1 MIFFVISMI
10 CSVLVTFFELVSP
23 KFVQYTVDFLLVD
36 AADSSVPSYID
47 HVINM
52 LGGRDYLRV
61 HLYLM
66 ALVVAGCAIATA
78 LFRYLFKLFNSIAAE
93 KFTRRMRDT
102 LFEHIIRLPFAW
114 HSENHTGDI
123 IQRCTSDV
131 DTIKNFVSEQM
142 INLFRITVRI
152 AVAMYFMLGISG
164 YLTIF
169 SAVFIPIIVLYSCL
183 FHRRISKGF
192 EKADSEE
199 GRLSATAQENLT
211 GVRVVR
217 AFGREAYEKERFE
230 TQNYHYTNLWI
241 DLIRTLSAFWASN
254 DLISGLQVMLVTII
268 GAVLCVQNSI
278 TVGEYIAFVSLNAML
293 TWPVRALGRI
303 ISEMSKAGVSI
314 DRLRYIMNSEEE
326 KDSENAVEPP
336 MNRDI
341 VFDNVSY
348 KYGNGTEDVL
358 SNVSFRIKAGTTFGV
373 LGGTGSGKSTL
384 MYLMDKLYD
393 LPASKGDAD
402 IAVGHV
408 VTGDAAKA
416 ECHGGVGDAETA
428 ENSGRITIGDVDIK
442 DIRRS
447 YLRRNIGLVLQE
459 PFLFSGTLSE
469 NIAITQS
476 DASFKE
482 VRDAAKIADLDEAI
496 RNFNKGYET
505 YVGERGVT
513 LSGGQKQRTAI
524 AQMLMGKPPIMIF
537 DDSLSA
543 VDTRTDARIRKAL
556 SETTVGTTVILISHR
571 ITTLMH
577 ADTILVLDKGKVAE
591 IGSHDELV
599 ANNGIY
605 KRIYDIQKQG
615 I

>member
-1 MIFFVISMI
+1 MVLYFLKGSVIFFVISMMY
-10 CSVLVTFFELVSP
+10 SVLVTFFELVSP
-23 KFVQYTVDFLLVD
+23 KFVQYTVDYCIVD
-36 AADSSVPSYID
+36 AADSSVPGYID
-47 HVINM
+47 YVINM
-52 LGGRDYLRV
+52 LGGRDYLRDN
-61 HLYLM
+61 LYLM
-66 ALVVAGCAIATA
+66 AVVVGVCAVATA

-93 KFTRRMRDT
+93 KFIRRMRDT

-131 DTIKNFVSEQM
+131 DTIKNFISEQM
-142 INLFRITVRI
+142 INLFRISVRI
-152 AVAMYFMLGISG
+152 AVAMYFMLGISKF
-164 YLTIF
+164 LTFF
-169 SAVFIPIIVLYSCL
+169 SAIFIPIIVLYSCF
-183 FHRRISKGF
+183 FHRRISTGF

-268 GAVLCVQNSI
+268 GAVLCVNNSI

-326 KDSENAVEPP
+326 KDIADAVEPP

-341 VFDNVSY
+341 VFENVSY

-358 SNVSFRIKAGTTFGV
+358 RDVSFRIKAGTTFGV

-393 LPASKGDAD
+393 LPEGAGR
-402 IAVGHV
+402 IM
-408 VTGDAAKA
+408 
-416 ECHGGVGDAETA
+416 VGDTDI
-428 ENSGRITIGDVDIK
+428 RDIK
-442 DIRRS
+442 RS
-447 YLRRNIGLVLQE
+447 YLRQNIGLVLQE

-476 DASFKE
+476 DVNLKE

-524 AQMLMGKPPIMIF
+524 AQMLMGKQPVMIF

-556 SETTVGTTVILISHR
+556 SETTLGSTVILISHR

-577 ADTILVLDKGKVAE
+577 ADTILVLDKGRVAE

>member
-1 MIFFVISMI
+1 MVLYFLKGSVIFFVISMI

-23 KFVQYTVDFLLVD
+23 KLVQYTVDYFLVD
-36 AADSSVPSYID
+36 VADSSVPSYID
-47 HVINM
+47 YVVDM
-52 LGGRDYLRV
+52 LGGRDYLRA

-66 ALVVAGCAIATA
+66 AVVVAVCAIATA

-142 INLFRITVRI
+142 INLFRISVRI
-152 AVAMYFMLGISG
+152 AVAMYFMIGISR

-326 KDSENAVEPP
+326 KDNVNAVEPP

-341 VFDNVSY
+341 VFENVSY

-358 SNVSFRIKAGTTFGV
+358 SDVSFRIKAGTTFGV

-393 LPASKGDAD
+393 LPES
-402 IAVGHV
+402 
-408 VTGDAAKA
+408 A
-416 ECHGGVGDAETA
+416 ED
-428 ENSGRITIGDVDIK
+428 SGRIMIGDVDIK
-442 DIRRS
+442 DIKRS

-476 DASFKE
+476 DVNLKE

-524 AQMLMGKPPIMIF
+524 AQMLMGKPPVMIF

-556 SETTVGTTVILISHR
+556 SETTLGSTVILISHR

-577 ADTILVLDKGKVAE
+577 ADTILVLDKGRVAE
-591 IGSHDELV
+591 IGSHEELV